1 MRAGRRK
8 PQNVSVIS
16 NCSPRPQARQLWL
29 VCYNT
34 PAPPGE
40 SLSQE
45 QRFQEFWVLT
55 DRKGGKKQAEA

>member
-1 MRAGRRK
+1 MRAGKRK

-16 NCSPRPQARQLWL
+16 NRSPRPQARQLWL

-40 SLSQE
+40 SL
-45 QRFQEFWVLT
+45 
-55 DRKGGKKQAEA
+55 KPGAEIPGILGFN